1 MPRRDHRNRSPRVR
15 REVSERLRA
24 RRTDIEAAMF
34 ERVRVVAETAVLDD
48 PEYVEGLR
56 RTIGEALEYAIAAI
70 EIGERPAE
78 TIPVVAG
85 EQARRS
91 ARSGVSLDTVL
102 RSYYA
107 GDRLLSEVILGE
119 AGDLP
124 ASALREIMRTQSV
137 LLDHFIAIIVAEYK
151 REVERI
157 RKLPDGRLGERI
169 RKLLKGDAD
178 EDPELLYSL
187 RVWHVGVIASGEGTE
202 MQIRD
207 LGERLGCQVLCVPG
221 GDDTTWAWI
230 GKRGGLSVAELERAL
245 RRDAA
250 QVASFALGEARQGIE
265 GWRLTHR
272 EAQAAMCV
280 MAIRPQSVTR
290 SRDAILTAAV
300 LQDPALAKSLIET
313 YLKPLDEGNRAGV
326 VLRET
331 LRAYFKANQN
341 AVAAALALEVDR
353 HTVERRLRTVEEKL
367 DQPLPFCRPQLQVAL
382 EAEQLL
388 ALARGSAAD
397 DAESELRENLA
408 VLTHELGSRAGV

>member
-1 MPRRDHRNRSPRVR
+1 
-15 REVSERLRA
+15 
-24 RRTDIEAAMF
+24 MF
-34 ERVRVVAETAVLDD
+34 ERVRAVAETAVLDD

-56 RTIGEALEYAIAAI
+56 RTIGEGLEYAIAAI

-230 GKRGGLSVAELERAL
+230 GKRGGLSVSELERAL

-313 YLKPLDEGNRAGV
+313 YLTPLDEGNRAGT

-353 HTVERRLRTVEEKL
+353 HTVERRLRTVEERL

-388 ALARGSAAD
+388 ALARGSAAA
-397 DAESELRENLA
+397 DAESELRESLA
-408 VLTHELGSRAGV
+408 VLTRELGAGV

>member
-1 MPRRDHRNRSPRVR
+1 
-15 REVSERLRA
+15 VSERLRG
-24 RRTDIEAAMF
+24 RRPDIEAAMF
-34 ERVRVVAETAVLDD
+34 ERVRAVAETAVLDD

-56 RTIGEALEYAIAAI
+56 RTIGEGLEYAIAAI

-230 GKRGGLSVAELERAL
+230 GKRGGLSVSELERAL

-313 YLKPLDEGNRAGV
+313 YLTPLDEGNRAGT

-353 HTVERRLRTVEEKL
+353 HTVERRLRTVEERL

-388 ALARGSAAD
+388 ALARGSAAA
-397 DAESELRENLA
+397 DAESELRESLA
-408 VLTHELGSRAGV
+408 VLTRELGAGV

>member
-1 MPRRDHRNRSPRVR
+1 
-15 REVSERLRA
+15 
-24 RRTDIEAAMF
+24 MF
-34 ERVRVVAETAVLDD
+34 ERVRAITDATPLED
-48 PEYVEGLR
+48 PEYVSGMR
-56 RTIGEALEYAIAAI
+56 RTIGEALEYAIAGI

-78 TIPVVAG
+78 AIPVVAG

-124 ASALREIMRTQSV
+124 ASALRDVMRTQSI
-137 LLDHFIAIIVAEYK
+137 LLDHFIAMIVAEYK
-151 REVERI
+151 QEVERM
-157 RKLPDGRLGERI
+157 RKLPAGRLGERV
-169 RKLLKGDAD
+169 RRLLKGDVD

-187 RVWHVGVIASGEGTE
+187 KAWHVGVIASGEGVET
-202 MQIRD
+202 QIRD
-207 LGERLGCQVLCVPG
+207 LADRFNCQVLCVPG
-221 GDDTTWAWI
+221 GEEATWAWI
-230 GKRGGLSVAELERAL
+230 GKLSRLPVSELERAL
-245 RRDAA
+245 RRQASKL
-250 QVASFALGEARQGIE
+250 ASFALGEARHGIE

-300 LQDPALAKSLIET
+300 LQDPALAESLIET
-313 YLKPLDEGNRAGV
+313 YLKPLDGRSRVGA

-341 AVAAALALEVDR
+341 AVAAALALGVDR

-388 ALARGSAAD
+388 ALARGRAPD
-397 DAESELRENLA
+397 GAESELTKSLA
-408 VLTHELGSRAGV
+408 VLTRELGPRAGV